1 LDALGSGRGRFC
13 GHKTTTTKMN
23 FQQTGKLIRVFE
35 AEHRTSSFTSR
46 EFVIEVAGQ
55 YPQFIKFQL
64 VQDRVDIVNAHKI
77 GDEVTVHFD
86 LRGREWQGKYFT
98 NLQAWKVERAGDGVD
113 DGTTT
118 QTHAPAK
125 PEPATM
131 DWSVPAEPT
140 TAQVG
145 TPNDSEDMPF

>member
-1 LDALGSGRGRFC
+1 
-13 GHKTTTTKMN
+13 MNN

-35 AEHRTSSFTSR
+35 AEQRTGSFTSR

-77 GDEVTVHFD
+77 DDQVTVHFD

-125 PEPATM
+125 PEAAPM
-131 DWSVPAEPT
+131 DWTSEVGENGE
-140 TAQVG
+140 QVQRDDNG
-145 TPNDSEDMPF
+145 DLPF